1 MRKKLIFVWLLCL
14 AFTPILLVAMLC
26 HAVFGVPNRALSM
39 AIAIDGC
46 GNALF
51 GGDPTMTVSERTG
64 RGLLEGA
71 RWAKAV
77 APIIDFV
84 FGDGHCISQIGNKNG

>member
-1 MRKKLIFVWLLCL
+1 MHRIKLIFIALLCTL
-14 AFTPILLVAMLC
+14 FIPVLLVSMLG
-26 HAVFGVPNRALSM
+26 HAVFGVPKRALSM

-51 GGDPTMTVSERTG
+51 GGNPAVTISERTG
-64 RGLLEGA
+64 LGLKENA
-71 RWAKAV
+71 KWAKVV

-84 FGDGHCISQIGNKNG
+84 FGKNHCLEAAQ